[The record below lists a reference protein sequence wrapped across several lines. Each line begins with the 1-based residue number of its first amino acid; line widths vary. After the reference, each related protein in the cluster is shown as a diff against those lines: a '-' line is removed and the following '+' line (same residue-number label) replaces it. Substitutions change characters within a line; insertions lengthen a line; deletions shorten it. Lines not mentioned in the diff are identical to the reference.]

1 MRFSLQRTLA
11 LLLAPVLLL
20 TAASWGGVL
29 YRCHE
34 SGEVL
39 RERCCD
45 ETPDRGLALEAA
57 ACCGVE
63 RAASEHPSYLPDA
76 PWPPMGLPS
85 RVVEPLA
92 AALPDPRVP
101 GRRWTLPHDAGPPL
115 LRRTCALLN

>member
-1 MRFSLQRTLA
+1 MPRRLHRPFA

-20 TAASWGGVL
+20 TAGTWGGVL

-45 ETPDRGLALEAA
+45 ETPDRGLVIEASE
-57 ACCGVE
+57 CCGVE
-63 RAASEHPSYLPDA
+63 RAASDHPVYLQRGPL
-76 PWPPMGLPS
+76 PPFVLPS
-85 RVVEPLA
+85 RPVDPLA
-92 AALPDPRVP
+92 VALPAPVAP
-101 GRRWTLPHDAGPPL
+101 LRRWMLPHDAGPPV